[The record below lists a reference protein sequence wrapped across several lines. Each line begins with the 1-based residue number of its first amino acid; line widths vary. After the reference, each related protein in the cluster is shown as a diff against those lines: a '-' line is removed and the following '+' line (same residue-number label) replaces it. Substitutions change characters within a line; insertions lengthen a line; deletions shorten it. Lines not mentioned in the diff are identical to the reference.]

1 MRAKWLVVIYLG
13 VIISTA
19 WAVENTYM
27 GQDPPGL
34 TPKIFAP
41 GLISQDSQYEVSIT
55 FSPDGNECFFT
66 QRAPDWSNC
75 WIMQTIYSNNTWTK
89 PERAPFTNDR
99 SLSASI
105 SPDGKRLLFSS
116 NRDTE
121 GKQGIWQ
128 CTRTEDQTWSEPVEM
143 DRQISSITAEWSC
156 HVSDLGNVFV
166 CSWRPGGQGNCDG
179 WRIPCV
185 DGQYQPAENLTVLN
199 TGVNDCGVAP
209 GPRERYLVFMSKR
222 PGGQGD
228 NDLYL
233 SYAKPEGGWT
243 EPRNLGPTINSP
255 KSDGGPWISHD
266 GRYLF
271 FTSNRAGLDDI
282 YWVETRAFLSD
293 PNGPIENKTSG

>member
-1 MRAKWLVVIYLG
+1 VRAKQ
-13 VIISTA
+13 
-19 WAVENTYM
+19 WAVLSVGLMTTMAGAAEVTYM
-27 GQDPPGL
+27 NQDPPGL
-34 TPKIFAP
+34 APQVFAP

-66 QRAPDWSNC
+66 QRAADWSSSR
-75 WIMQTIYSNNTWTK
+75 IMQTVYRDGTWTK

-116 NRDTE
+116 NRGTE

-128 CTRTEDQTWSEPVEM
+128 CTRTADQTWSEPVEM
-143 DRQISSITAEWSC
+143 GRQISSTEAEWSC

-185 DGQYQPAENLTVLN
+185 DGQHRPAENLTVLN
-199 TGVNDCGVAP
+199 TSANDCGVAP
-209 GPRERYLVFMSKR
+209 GPKEKYVVFMSNR
-222 PGGQGD
+222 PGGQGG

-243 EPRNLGPTINSP
+243 QPRNLGPVINSP
-255 KSDGGPWISHD
+255 QSDGGPWISHD

-271 FTSNRAGLDDI
+271 FTSARGGKTDDI
-282 YWVETRAFLSD
+282 YWVETQAFLQD
-293 PNGPIENKTSG
+293 PNDPF